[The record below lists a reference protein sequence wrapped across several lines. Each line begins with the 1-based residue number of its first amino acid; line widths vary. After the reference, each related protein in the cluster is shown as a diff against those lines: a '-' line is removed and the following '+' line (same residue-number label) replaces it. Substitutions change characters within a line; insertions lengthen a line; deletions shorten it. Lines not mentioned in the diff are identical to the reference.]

1 MHRNNFSCLLAL
13 LTSCVFWAGP
23 LSAQDQI
30 SFTKH
35 IKPILDSKCVS
46 CHACYEA
53 PAQLDLRNAAGVQR
67 GAIKLEA
74 YVMRGKA
81 IEPTR
86 IWDSPN
92 PTEDWRK
99 GGFFSVTEGGVN
111 SIMGKM
117 LALGQSHPV
126 RANARFPDDIEID
139 SLFRKPVMPDL
150 SEMDKYAQEH
160 PNEGMPLA
168 TAGLTAQEFSTLMT
182 WLEQGAPFDEVA
194 PTPTALS

>member
-35 IKPILDSKCVS
+35 IKPILDSKCIS

-74 YVMRGKA
+74 YLARLEAVS
-81 IEPTR
+81 PTR

-92 PTEDWRK
+92 TIDDWRK
-99 GGFFSVTEGGVN
+99 RGFFSVTEGGEN

-117 LALGQSHPV
+117 LALGQKNPV
-126 RANARFPDDIEID
+126 RANDRFPTNIEID
-139 SLFRKPVMPDL
+139 PMRRKPVI
-150 SEMDKYAQEH
+150 AQ
-160 PNEGMPLA
+160 LA
-168 TAGLTAQEFSTLMT
+168 RDGELR
-182 WLEQGAPFDEVA
+182 GR
-194 PTPTALS
+194 TPA